1 MRAQELSRTIW
12 GLSGSGLDWDS
23 IPAPLRWNINVALRR
38 VEDDLSPQ
46 VGDDHTNI
54 CACIYIYMYSCIY
67 IYMHSYVYIYIY
79 IHIYVSS
86 QDIANCAYGLALLA
100 FDSQTPEDAAFRGAH
115 EVL

>member
-1 MRAQELSRTIW
+1 MTCHH
-12 GLSGSGLDWDS
+12 
-23 IPAPLRWNINVALRR
+23 RWVMIIQIYVH
-38 VEDDLSPQ
+38 VY
-46 VGDDHTNI
+46 
-54 CACIYIYMYSCIY
+54 IYICIRVFVY
-67 IYMHSYVYIYIY
+67 IYLYAFVCLYIHDYIYIY